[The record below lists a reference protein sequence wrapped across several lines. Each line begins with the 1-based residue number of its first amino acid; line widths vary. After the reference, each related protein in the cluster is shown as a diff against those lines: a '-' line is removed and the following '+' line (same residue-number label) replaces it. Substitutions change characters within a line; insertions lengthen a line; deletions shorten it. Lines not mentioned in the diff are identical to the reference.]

1 VTEINSI
8 NAIID
13 VKLKNIFLSKKALF
27 NWLLQFICISK
38 GVACLYEK
46 EVSMASQPDWQ
57 SQENSFYCNEN

>member
-13 VKLKNIFLSKKALF
+13 VKLKNMFLSKKALF

-38 GVACLYEK
+38 GVAFHYEK
-46 EVSMASQPDWQ
+46 EISMATQPNW
-57 SQENSFYCNEN
+57 

>member
-8 NAIID
+8 KAKIC

-46 EVSMASQPDWQ
+46 EVGLAPQPNWQ
-57 SQENSFYCNEN
+57 SQENSFHCNKN